1 MKGKVKLI
9 GFSFLVIMILIQGT
23 PVNAHTP
30 ASVTLLYDFSSQV
43 LTVQVSHSVADV
55 NTHYIYQVVV
65 EKNSV
70 VVLTRDYTTQN
81 TTSGMSATYNIP
93 AAHNDVLKAT
103 AKCII
108 SGQNSNQ
115 ITVTDPASTST
126 TTTTG
131 PDTSPTNG
139 EQAYL
144 DLAMLVAV
152 AIVVIGV
159 VAVVFV
165 FLKRR

>member
-1 MKGKVKLI
+1 MKGKMKLV
-9 GFSFLVIMILIQGT
+9 GFSFLMIMILIQGIT
-23 PVNAHTP
+23 VNAHTP
-30 ASVTLLYDFSSQV
+30 ASVNLSYDFSSQV

-70 VVLTRDYTTQN
+70 VILTRDYTTQN

-93 AAHNDVLKAT
+93 AAHNDVLRVT

-115 ITVTDPASTST
+115 ITVADPASPT
-126 TTTTG
+126 
-131 PDTSPTNG
+131 PTNG
-139 EQAYL
+139 GQFYL
-144 DLAMLVAV
+144 DMIVFIAVAVV
-152 AIVVIGV
+152 AIVVILV
-159 VAVVFV
+159 VVL